1 MRRRSAARKQV
12 SGVDNGA
19 AWWPG
24 AGTAPAKTGPIPP
37 AETSGKGLRVQT
49 RLCKADLRGLRMSH
63 NPTPSLELAVAISL
77 GSTGLNITLWK
88 AEG

>member
-1 MRRRSAARKQV
+1 M
-12 SGVDNGA
+12 
-19 AWWPG
+19 
-24 AGTAPAKTGPIPP
+24 
-37 AETSGKGLRVQT
+37 ETSGKWLTVAT
-49 RLCKADLRGLRMSH
+49 VCATEKVESDLRGLRMSH

>member
-1 MRRRSAARKQV
+1 M
-12 SGVDNGA
+12 
-19 AWWPG
+19 
-24 AGTAPAKTGPIPP
+24 
-37 AETSGKGLRVQT
+37 ETHGKWLTVQNS
-49 RLCKADLRGLRMSH
+49 LCKSDLRGLRMSH

>member
-1 MRRRSAARKQV
+1 M
-12 SGVDNGA
+12 
-19 AWWPG
+19 
-24 AGTAPAKTGPIPP
+24 
-37 AETSGKGLRVQT
+37 ETSGKWLTAPTARA
-49 RLCKADLRGLRMSH
+49 REKLKSDLRGLRMSH